1 MRRLTQG
8 ARVPEQ
14 SLGGRIAVLGAA
26 AVADVAMAV
35 TAGATITALVCLA
48 LVFLGHRV
56 SWRGR
61 NKARTAAGQAVLG
74 LLILGCLVYLV
85 ADLTA
90 GVFGGALPQAKFAVL
105 TQAVT
110 SFDLK
115 SRRNLFTHLWHS
127 AVILYVG
134 ALFAWN
140 PYFLPFVLAWAG
152 CMFAFLYFTRREHA
166 RGPRPRLAR
175 WAAGWL
181 VVSGALF
188 VGMPHFAGRPIAVP
202 LLVSIPMNEQS
213 TAEVLPSVLPL
224 VGTAPGPGDDQSINL
239 RVRGRLG
246 TEVMFRVRS
255 PAPAYW
261 RAYTLQTYTG
271 QSWARIARAARP
283 ISPISTDLTVQDEG
297 PVIGTLPQTIF
308 IENPVP
314 ADVLVAYPVK
324 ELYFPARGLA
334 LVQTGTIHSPIPMR
348 RGVNYSAVSAV
359 RDLSPTRLRQA
370 GIIDPAA
377 HKMDLQVPSSMPRRV
392 SELAFKLSAGKTTE
406 YDRVAAI
413 TNYLRNNYRY
423 SLDTPRLPS
432 DSDAVDR
439 FLFADRVGYCEQFA
453 SALAMMLR
461 SQQIPARLAVG
472 YSAGQHDDLTGSFTV
487 EARDAH
493 AWVEVLF
500 PGVGWVPF
508 DASPGFAELP
518 GNHQP
523 ARWLLSDL
531 SPQLALTGL
540 AGAPGGVAGVG
551 AAVVGLALVLALAVV
566 WRRSRGMGRTST
578 VRAYLWAQRWLRW
591 LRLPARAPAQTPSE
605 HLEALAM
612 RAPRVAAALAPLV
625 IELERASFADHPAAR
640 RSSLPVAW
648 AAVAHRQPA
657 APAGALP
664 GVVEA

>member
-8 ARVPEQ
+8 ARIPEQ
-14 SLGGRIAVLGAA
+14 SLDGRLAVFGAA
-26 AVADVAMAV
+26 AIADVAMAV
-35 TAGATITALVCLA
+35 TAGATITALACVV
-48 LVFLGHRV
+48 LVGLGHRV

-61 NKARTAAGQAVLG
+61 NKPRTLAGQSLLG
-74 LLILGCLVYLV
+74 LLVLACLVYLV
-85 ADLTA
+85 ADLTI

-105 TQAVT
+105 MQAVT

-127 AVILYVG
+127 ALILYVG

-140 PYFLPFVLAWAG
+140 PYFLPFVLGWAG
-152 CMFAFLYFTRREHA
+152 CLFAFLYFTRREGS

-175 WAAGWL
+175 WTVAWL
-181 VVSGALF
+181 VVSGVLF

-202 LLVSIPMNEQS
+202 LLVSIPLSDQS

-224 VGTAPGPGDDQSINL
+224 VGSAPGAGDEQSINL

-246 TEVMFRVRS
+246 EEVMFRVRA
-255 PAPAYW
+255 PASAYW
-261 RAYTLQTYTG
+261 RGYTLQRYTG
-271 QSWARIARAARP
+271 QSWARVSRVARP
-283 ISPISTDLTVQDEG
+283 ISPVSTDLSADDEG
-297 PVIGTLPQTIF
+297 PIIGTLPQSIF

-334 LVQTGTIHSPIPMR
+334 LVETGTVHSPIPLR

-359 RDLSPTRLRQA
+359 RDLSPQHLRGAAPIDIQA
-370 GIIDPAA
+370 
-377 HKMDLQVPSSMPRRV
+377 HVLDLQVPRSMPGRV
-392 SELAFKLSAGKTTE
+392 GDLATQVAAGKTNE

-413 TNYLRNNYRY
+413 TNYLRTRYRY

-432 DSDAVDR
+432 GADAVDR
-439 FLFADRVGYCEQFA
+439 FLFSDRVGYCEQFA

-461 SQQIPARLAVG
+461 TQHIASRLAVG
-472 YSAGQHDDLTGSFTV
+472 YSTGQRDNLTATFTV

-518 GNHQP
+518 GNHLP

-531 SPQLALTGL
+531 SPQLAFTGL
-540 AGAPGGVAGVG
+540 AGAPGGAAGVG
-551 AAVVGLALVLALAVV
+551 GSLLAVAVLVLLVVG
-566 WRRSRGMGRTST
+566 WRRSRLIARTPP
-578 VRAYLWAQRWLRW
+578 VRSYQWAQRWLHW
-591 LRLPARAPAQTPSE
+591 LRLPARRPDQTPSE
-605 HLEALAM
+605 HLDLLQQS
-612 RAPRVAAALAPLV
+612 APAVAAALAPLV
-625 IELERASFADHPAAR
+625 RALEDASFAGFEVPRHSCLQVAR
-640 RSSLPVAW
+640 AGL
-648 AAVAHRQPA
+648 RQR
-657 APAGALP
+657 LP
-664 GVVEA
+664 GPTVARPGSVEG